1 MIVIYTPKVTNRIKY
16 TLDFVFLQ
24 YFGITYELT
33 ENPDFAALSGNFLIN
48 YSNQIIKNS
57 FSIFQED
64 LLLQHD
70 IHPQKIF
77 ISGEQDFSVFF
88 QTTEHYD
95 LKFDIFSCIF
105 YLISRYEE
113 YLPHKKDQH
122 GRYASANSIL
132 ANKAFCFSPIVEIWL
147 DFLKREIL
155 KIQPNIPFKN
165 QKFEYLPIFD
175 IDNAFQFLGRNWLK
189 NPPDIFTKTC
199 RNVLLKKEKDAFDTF
214 DFILEELNRNKLKSV
229 FFFLMN
235 NDGKQNSNVSPES
248 TLLHSRILKVADN
261 NMEIGIHT
269 SYFAVEK
276 NLIQNEKEILESIT
290 NSTITASRQHFL
302 KINFPDYF
310 LQLIDAGIQTDYSLA
325 YPDVTGFRAGCSRP
339 FYFFNLIKNETTIL
353 LLQPTC
359 FMDATFEYYQPEKI
373 NIFQSEFLK
382 IFKQLSKI
390 NGKLVAGFH
399 NDLFSGENY
408 RTNFTFIN
416 QHSS

>member
-1 MIVIYTPKVTNRIKY
+1 MIVIYTPIVTNRIKF

-24 YFGITYELT
+24 YFGIAYELT
-33 ENPDFAALSGNFLIN
+33 ENPDFAVLSGNFLIN
-48 YSNQIIKNS
+48 YSNQKIKNS
-57 FSIFQED
+57 FSVFQDE
-64 LLLQHD
+64 LLLQDD

-77 ISGEQDFSVFF
+77 ISDEQDFSVFF

-105 YLISRYEE
+105 FLISRYEE
-113 YLPHKKDQH
+113 YLPHEKDQH
-122 GRYASANSIL
+122 QRYASSNSIL
-132 ANKAFCFSPIVEIWL
+132 TNKAFSLSPIVEIWL
-147 DFLKREIL
+147 DFFKQEIL
-155 KIQPNIPFKN
+155 KIQSEIPFKN

-175 IDNAFQFLGRNWLK
+175 IDNAFQFRGRNWLN
-189 NPPDIFTKTC
+189 NPPNIFTKAC
-199 RNVLLKKEKDAFDTF
+199 RNVLLKKEKDAYDTF
-214 DFILEELNRNKLKSV
+214 DFILEELNKNKLKSL
-229 FFFLMN
+229 FFFLMS

-248 TLLHSRILKVADN
+248 FLLHSRILKIAEN
-261 NMEIGIHT
+261 NMEIGIHP
-269 SYFAVEK
+269 SYFAAEK
-276 NLIQNEKEILESIT
+276 KQIKPEKDLLQNIT
-290 NSTITASRQHFL
+290 NTAITVSRQHFL
-302 KINFPDYF
+302 KISFPDYF
-310 LQLIDAGIQTDYSLA
+310 ITLIEAGIKTDYSLA

-339 FYFFNLIKNETTIL
+339 FYFFNLIKNESTTL

-373 NIFQSEFLK
+373 NIFKSEFLT

-399 NDLFSGENY
+399 NDLFSRDNY